1 MKAQEKE
8 KRWFKS
14 WPSGMPRFLSFP
26 ERPLHEILRN
36 HAKTEPGK
44 PALQFY
50 GRKITFQELDH
61 STDQLAG
68 SLGHLGV
75 KKGDRVS
82 LFLENS
88 PQFVIGYFAILK
100 AGGVVVAANPM
111 FKEEELKYE
120 IQDAGSRIIIAQDFL
135 YPKLKNIRRNL
146 DLSHVI
152 LTSYWDYLP
161 PNPTLPIHQSMLAPK
176 ERHSGTEE
184 FLDLIS
190 AFNPK
195 PANCEFDLR
204 EDLALLQYT
213 SGTTGLPKAA
223 MITHFNLIYN
233 TAGAAVWLGIREDDV
248 HLSVLPFF
256 HITGMLHSMNM
267 PIYTRTTN
275 VILSRFDP
283 KTTLEA
289 IQRYCCTTW
298 TAITTMNLA
307 IVNHPEVRKFDLR
320 SLRQCRSGGAPI
332 PEEILSKWR
341 ATIGTEL
348 GEGYGLSETTSH
360 THMNPTS
367 NPKYGSI
374 GLPSFAVD
382 CRIVDLETGQEVP
395 LGGEGELLIKGPM
408 VMKGYWNRQEA
419 TNEVFRDGWLATG
432 DIARMDSDGFF
443 YIVGRKKDLIKASG
457 FSVYPAEV
465 ENFLFGHEAVKEV
478 AVIGVPDPYRG
489 ENVKACIVLKS
500 EFRGK
505 VKEDEII
512 EWCRD
517 KMAAYKY
524 PRIVEFV
531 EELPKTSSGKVLKR
545 VLRASKKN

>member
-1 MKAQEKE
+1 
-8 KRWFKS
+8 
-14 WPSGMPRFLSFP
+14 L
-26 ERPLHEILRN
+26 
-36 HAKTEPGK
+36 
-44 PALQFY
+44 
-50 GRKITFQELDH
+50 
-61 STDQLAG
+61 
-68 SLGHLGV
+68 
-75 KKGDRVS
+75 
-82 LFLENS
+82 
-88 PQFVIGYFAILK
+88 
-100 AGGVVVAANPM
+100 
-111 FKEEELKYE
+111 
-120 IQDAGSRIIIAQDFL
+120 
-135 YPKLKNIRRNL
+135 
-146 DLSHVI
+146 
-152 LTSYWDYLP
+152 
-161 PNPTLPIHQSMLAPK
+161 
-176 ERHSGTEE
+176 
-184 FLDLIS
+184 
-190 AFNPK
+190 
-195 PANCEFDLR
+195 
-204 EDLALLQYT
+204 
-213 SGTTGLPKAA
+213 
-223 MITHFNLIYN
+223 
-233 TAGAAVWLGIREDDV
+233 
-248 HLSVLPFF
+248 
-256 HITGMLHSMNM
+256 
-267 PIYTRTTN
+267 
-275 VILSRFDP
+275 
-283 KTTLEA
+283 
-289 IQRYCCTTW
+289 
-298 TAITTMNLA
+298 
-307 IVNHPEVRKFDLR
+307 
-320 SLRQCRSGGAPI
+320 
-332 PEEILSKWR
+332 
-341 ATIGTEL
+341 
-348 GEGYGLSETTSH
+348 
-360 THMNPTS
+360 

-489 ENVKACIVLKS
+489 ENVKACIVLKP